1 MFKNGILPFN
11 YEEAYEEWMR
21 FEREEEKEEEEISN
35 IRNKNGLIDNE
46 KLMRKT
52 GFKERNIN
60 SDLVKKY
67 FFTYDLQ
74 DMQKNF
80 RKSKTNSE
88 RNKIQVITI
97 KNGLRD

>member
-1 MFKNGILPFN
+1 
-11 YEEAYEEWMR
+11 MR
-21 FEREEEKEEEEISN
+21 FEREKEEEEISN

-67 FFTYDLQ
+67 FFTCDLQ

>member
-1 MFKNGILPFN
+1 
-11 YEEAYEEWMR
+11 MR
-21 FEREEEKEEEEISN
+21 FEREKEEEEISN

>member
-1 MFKNGILPFN
+1 
-11 YEEAYEEWMR
+11 MR
-21 FEREEEKEEEEISN
+21 FEREKEEEEISN

-60 SDLVKKY
+60 NDLVKKY

>member
-1 MFKNGILPFN
+1 
-11 YEEAYEEWMR
+11 MR
-21 FEREEEKEEEEISN
+21 FEREKEEEEISN

-88 RNKIQVITI
+88 RNKIQVI
-97 KNGLRD
+97 KLKMD

>member
-1 MFKNGILPFN
+1 
-11 YEEAYEEWMR
+11 
-21 FEREEEKEEEEISN
+21 
-35 IRNKNGLIDNE
+35 
-46 KLMRKT
+46 MRKT

>member
-1 MFKNGILPFN
+1 MVF
-11 YEEAYEEWMR
+11 
-21 FEREEEKEEEEISN
+21 
-35 IRNKNGLIDNE
+35 IDNE